1 MGTSLKKNSGK
12 QQEVQRIFDAL
23 SNAIARHSLPPGT
36 RLVEAQI
43 VEALSAN
50 RNHVQSAIQRL
61 VLQNIVTIEPN
72 CGAHVSEPS
81 AQEARDVFAARRAV
95 EQGVVENI
103 SQDKMKRHIKA
114 LEEHMQAEFGAT
126 AGDDRRAIIRELCN
140 FHRLLGNVSEN
151 KVLSTILDN
160 LMLRSSLIVAL
171 YQRNDIPNCQHSEH
185 KAILS
190 ALELGDRE
198 GAAALM
204 LDHLNQL
211 ESELQF
217 NDESKPAVDL
227 LKALV

>member
-1 MGTSLKKNSGK
+1 MGMSSKKNSGK
-12 QQEVQRIFDAL
+12 QQEVQRIFDVL
-23 SNAIARHSLPPGT
+23 SSAIARHSLPPGT

-95 EQGVVENI
+95 EQGVVESI
-103 SQDKMKRHIKA
+103 SQDKMNRHIKA
-114 LEEHMQAEFGAT
+114 IKAHMQAEYGAT

-140 FHRLLGNVSEN
+140 FHRLLGKVSEN
-151 KVLSTILDN
+151 KVLFTILEN

-171 YQRNDIPNCQHSEH
+171 YQRNDIPTCQHSEH
-185 KAILS
+185 REILS
-190 ALELGDRE
+190 ALELGDSGR
-198 GAAALM
+198 AAALM
-204 LDHLNQL
+204 LDHLNHL

-227 LKALV
+227 REALA